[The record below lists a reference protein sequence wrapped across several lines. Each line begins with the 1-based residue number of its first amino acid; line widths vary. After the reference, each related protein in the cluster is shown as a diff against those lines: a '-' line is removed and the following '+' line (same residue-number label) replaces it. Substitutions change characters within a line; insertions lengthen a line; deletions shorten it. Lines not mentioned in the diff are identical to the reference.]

1 MQAQPVIKQGLLKQ
15 LLALLVFAII
25 GGMFAMPI
33 FTTNGEIAGRSK
45 FIFFFLILC
54 RLGWQTYKR
63 TFRFRDYFIYFA
75 VFIGFYLCLD
85 HYADA

>member
-1 MQAQPVIKQGLLKQ
+1 MQAQPAIKQSLLKQ

-45 FIFFFLILC
+45 SIFFVLILC
-54 RLGWQTYKR
+54 RLGWQTHKR

-75 VFIGFYLCLD
+75 VFIGFCIWLD
-85 HYADA
+85 SYADA